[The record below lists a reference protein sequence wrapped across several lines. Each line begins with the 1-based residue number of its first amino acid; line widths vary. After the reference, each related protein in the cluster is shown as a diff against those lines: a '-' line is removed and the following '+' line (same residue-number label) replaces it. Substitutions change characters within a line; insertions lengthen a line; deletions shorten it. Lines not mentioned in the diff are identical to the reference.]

1 VEDAMEAMEVKEDE
15 GAAKEEKDGVETLVA
30 ALEKGVEE
38 EEEESSEAEEKRE
51 EVEAKLDVEEEDE
64 E

>member
-1 VEDAMEAMEVKEDE
+1 MEAMEVNEEE
-15 GAAKEEKDGVETLVA
+15 GAAQEEKDGVETLVA

-38 EEEESSEAEEKRE
+38 E
-51 EVEAKLDVEEEDE
+51 DE

>member
-1 VEDAMEAMEVKEDE
+1 MEAMEVNEEE

-30 ALEKGVEE
+30 ALEKGVE

>member
-1 VEDAMEAMEVKEDE
+1 MEEAIEAMEVNEEEE
-15 GAAKEEKDGVETLVA
+15 GAAKDEKVGVETLVA
-30 ALEKGVEE
+30 ALEKGV

>member
-1 VEDAMEAMEVKEDE
+1 VEEAIDAMEVKEE
-15 GAAKEEKDGVETLVA
+15 ECAAKEEKDGVETLVA

-38 EEEESSEAEEKRE
+38 EEERREAEEKRE
-51 EVEAKLDVEEEDE
+51 EVEAKLDVEEEAE

>member
-1 VEDAMEAMEVKEDE
+1 MEVNEEE
-15 GAAKEEKDGVETLVA
+15 GAANEEKDGVETLVA

-51 EVEAKLDVEEEDE
+51 EVEAKLDVEEDE